1 MELMTGGELFDMIL
15 EKEQFDENEAREA
28 IKIMIDALS
37 YCHQNGILHRDIKPE
52 NLLIGSK
59 K

>member
-15 EKEQFDENEAREA
+15 EKEQFDENEAREG

-37 YCHQNGILHRDIKPE
+37 YCH
-52 NLLIGSK
+52 
-59 K
+59 